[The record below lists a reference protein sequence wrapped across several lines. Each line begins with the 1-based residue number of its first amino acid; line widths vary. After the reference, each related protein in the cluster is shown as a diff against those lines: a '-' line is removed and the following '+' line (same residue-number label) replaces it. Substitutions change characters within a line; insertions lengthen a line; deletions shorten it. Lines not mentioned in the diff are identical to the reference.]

1 MSALARVA
9 RKVKRNGKSAY
20 QFRCTSTF
28 EYIELECKGTWRP
41 DQLRV
46 LWQRSNRKVTT
57 VPVRWEAIEDRG
69 PQGATGKAVFETKL
83 EVALIITLYQEA
95 KQMNYDSKEY
105 NYYIENVGPKGV
117 KQLALFTCNIAEYV
131 GVGTRYELDFVCQ
144 PVSVK
149 VSKALLGLTLEAQ
162 LIKKGSP
169 DDADMQSTFSSVS
182 AGEDQVMA
190 VDEEEESSM
199 QLAPMEMPS
208 PVNQTSAM
216 PVSGVLSLAEPAG
229 KSAPAMK
236 EEVGVRSG
244 PMVKEEVGVRS
255 GPMVKEEVGVRS
267 GPMVKEEVGVRSGP
281 MVKEEVGVRSGP
293 MVKEEVGVRSGPM
306 VKEEVGVRSGS
317 MVKEEAGVRSG
328 PMVKE
333 EVGVRE
339 WINDEGGTR
348 DETSFNCFNERRPDH
363 EKGCEDRWRKRVTV
377 REIQPPAESIANAAE
392 MPIASF
398 FSGTELLDS
407 TGTPVLQKLVKSQLI
422 ALYFAC
428 VRCPP
433 CQSFLPYL
441 TKFYGHLMDLEKPF
455 EVLYILCD
463 DSESYQKV
471 VQSAPYPVVNHNHPA
486 AEDLRSSSAPYN
498 SMLSAVDTVP
508 AVVIVTP
515 SGKRVEMSAVKL
527 IKAAT
532 GSGSGSLKLFSR
544 WAEIAQSTSPRSESI
559 SDGGT
564 TIILDDV
571 TVDSRS
577 QQNRA
582 SQKSSREV
590 PQQPPQDLELQR
602 RLAAA
607 EAENVRLQSELER
620 LRLEVR
626 ELTHRL
632 ETYSRKEQE
641 LAGHREMSGCLYKRG
656 IKGPTA
662 RVWRRRYF
670 KIENHGTRMVY
681 YKNPGYTLQQ
691 GHIEIDKI
699 TGVMEVNGAQQDKNH
714 ATFQVQCEGRI
725 YQLQAQS
732 EIEMKR
738 WLNALQALCEARR
751 SEED

>member
-182 AGEDQVMA
+182 AGEDQAMA

-208 PVNQTSAM
+208 PVNQTSAT

-229 KSAPAMK
+229 KSAPAM
-236 EEVGVRSG
+236 
-244 PMVKEEVGVRS
+244 KEEVGVRS

-333 EVGVRE
+333 EVGVRSGSMMKE
-339 WINDEGGTR
+339 VQEMKRASIVSTKEDLIMKKDVKTGG
-348 DETSFNCFNERRPDH
+348 
-363 EKGCEDRWRKRVTV
+363 EKE
-377 REIQPPAESIANAAE
+377 PPAESIANAAE

-486 AEDLRSSSAPYN
+486 AERLKKQFG
-498 SMLSAVDTVP
+498 VDTVP